1 MRVMKHS
8 NGSTLNVAQHIILGN
23 FWEYYLESTDEDG
36 IAFGLVMGFENEL
49 GHVDMKHIGPYAASI
64 ASGDELED
72 IMPAEGWEW
81 ADE

>member
-1 MRVMKHS
+1 MRVMKSSH
-8 NGSTLNVAQHIILGN
+8 GSTLNVAQHVILGN
-23 FWEYYLESTDEDG
+23 FWEYYLEPTDSDG

-49 GHVDMKHIGPYAASI
+49 GYVDMKHIKPHAMSI

-72 IMPAEGWEW
+72 IMPAKGWRW